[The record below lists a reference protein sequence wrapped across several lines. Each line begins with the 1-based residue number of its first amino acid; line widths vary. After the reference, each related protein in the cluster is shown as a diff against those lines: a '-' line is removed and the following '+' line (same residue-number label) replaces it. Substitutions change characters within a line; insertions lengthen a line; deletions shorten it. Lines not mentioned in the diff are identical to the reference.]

1 MSKIAQYLNE
11 HILGEVYTADA
22 IRKKFSRDGSILNII
37 PEMVINPR
45 VTNDIRKIARFTWQ
59 LAEKGH
65 ILPMTVRGSGSDK
78 NGAAIGK
85 GIIINT
91 LAHMNKVI
99 FVNPKNKDQFVHTQ
113 PGVRFEALNEVLQSN
128 GVYIPSCPS
137 SASYGT
143 IGGAIANNYSG
154 QYSGIYGPVG
164 TFVTRMEVVLANGD
178 VIESSRIS
186 KKDLEKKKGLQTFEG
201 EIYRKIDGILE
212 DNKQLIFDKI
222 KREKRDNSGYPGIT
236 KVKRRDG
243 SFDLSP
249 LFIGSQGTLGVISE
263 IVLRGEYYNDAESI
277 VVAAFDS
284 AEIARDTA
292 DIMMTMQPSSL
303 ELFDGDL
310 FRMAAEHGKTYPFL
324 NSNTGKDIAS
334 VLFMSF
340 NDFNERSQHHKEK
353 QALKKLSKI
362 NTSVF
367 STGSKYPNEELNAI
381 REVYSMAMQPKSK
394 DESTPPLIDGASIP
408 NNRREEFIDALEEL
422 AKKHHITLPLHI
434 RWLDGVINARPTLN
448 LHNVSDKQKTF
459 KLISDYVE
467 LVAKFE
473 GNISAD
479 SSEGRLKATAIRLC
493 TDKEL
498 LDIYDQIRSVF
509 DPFSTLNPGVKQDS
523 DLKTLISQL
532 NPDYGMADFSMYS
545 PTD

>member
-22 IRKKFSRDGSILNII
+22 IRKKFARDGSILNIT

-45 VTNDIRKIARFTWQ
+45 TTNDIRKVARFTWQ

-65 ILPMTVRGSGSDK
+65 VLPMTVRGSGSDK

-91 LAHMNKVI
+91 LAHMNKII

-128 GVYIPSCPS
+128 GVFIPSYPS
-137 SASYGT
+137 SADYST

-154 QYSGIYGPVG
+154 QYSGVYGPVG
-164 TFVTRMEVVLANGD
+164 AFVTRMEVVLANGD
-178 VIESSRIS
+178 IIESSRIS
-186 KKDLEKKKGLQTFEG
+186 KRDLDKKKGLQTFEG

-212 DNKQLIFDKI
+212 DNRQLIFEKI
-222 KREKRDNSGYPGIT
+222 KREKRDNTGYPGIT

-249 LFIGSQGTLGVISE
+249 LFIGSQGTLGVITE
-263 IVLRGEYYNDAESI
+263 IVLRAEYYSDAESI
-277 VVAAFDS
+277 IVAAFDS

-292 DIMMTMQPSSL
+292 DIMTSLQPASL
-303 ELFDGDL
+303 ELFDGEL
-310 FRMAAEHGKTYPFL
+310 FKMAAEHGKSYPFL
-324 NSNTGKDIAS
+324 NSHTGKNIES

-340 NDFNERSQHHKEK
+340 NDFNERSQRHKEK
-353 QALKKLSKI
+353 QAFKKLSKI
-362 NTSVF
+362 NASVF

-381 REVYSMAMQPKSK
+381 RDVFSMAMQPKSK
-394 DESTPPLIDGASIP
+394 EESMPPLIDGASVA
-408 NNRREEFIDALEEL
+408 NNRREEFIDALCEL
-422 AKKHHITLPLHI
+422 AKKHRVTLPMHV

-448 LHNVSDKQKTF
+448 LHNVSDKQKTL
-459 KLISDYVE
+459 KLVSDYIE
-467 LVAKFE
+467 LIAKFD
-473 GNISAD
+473 GNMSAN
-479 SSEGRLKATAIRLC
+479 SSEGRLKSTAARSQ
-493 TDKEL
+493 TDKQL
-498 LDIYDQIRSVF
+498 LDVYDQVRAVF
-509 DPFSTLNPGVKQDS
+509 DPFGTLNPGVKQDS

-532 NPDYGMADFSMYS
+532 NPDYGMADLSMYS

>member
-22 IRKKFSRDGSILNII
+22 IRKKFSRDGSILNIT

-45 VTNDIRKIARFTWQ
+45 TTNDIRKVARFTWQ

-65 ILPMTVRGSGSDK
+65 VLPMTVRGSGSDK

-91 LAHMNKVI
+91 LAHMNKII

-128 GVYIPSCPS
+128 GVFIPSYPS
-137 SASYGT
+137 SADYST

-154 QYSGIYGPVG
+154 QYSGVYGPVG
-164 TFVTRMEVVLANGD
+164 AFVTRMEVVLANGD
-178 VIESSRIS
+178 IIESSRIS
-186 KKDLEKKKGLQTFEG
+186 KRDLDKKKGLQTFEG

-212 DNKQLIFDKI
+212 DNRQLIFEKI
-222 KREKRDNSGYPGIT
+222 KREKRDNTGYPGIA

-249 LFIGSQGTLGVISE
+249 LFIGSQGTLGVITE
-263 IVLRGEYYNDAESI
+263 IVLRAEYYSDAESI
-277 VVAAFDS
+277 IVAAFDS

-292 DIMMTMQPSSL
+292 DIMTSLQPASL
-303 ELFDGDL
+303 ELFDGEL
-310 FRMAAEHGKTYPFL
+310 FKMAAEHGKSYPFL
-324 NSNTGKDIAS
+324 NSHTGKNIES

-340 NDFNERSQHHKEK
+340 NDFNERSQRHKEK
-353 QALKKLSKI
+353 QAFKKLSKI
-362 NTSVF
+362 NASVF

-381 REVYSMAMQPKSK
+381 RDVFSMAMQPKSK
-394 DESTPPLIDGASIP
+394 EESMPPLIDGASVA
-408 NNRREEFIDALEEL
+408 NNRREEFIDALCEL
-422 AKKHHITLPLHI
+422 AKKHHVTLPMHV

-448 LHNVSDKQKTF
+448 LHNVSDKQKTL
-459 KLISDYVE
+459 KLVSDYIE
-467 LVAKFE
+467 LIAKFD
-473 GNISAD
+473 GNMSAN
-479 SSEGRLKATAIRLC
+479 SSEGRLKSTAARSQ
-493 TDKEL
+493 TDKQL
-498 LDIYDQIRSVF
+498 LDVYDQVRAVF
-509 DPFSTLNPGVKQDS
+509 DPFGTLNPGVKQDS

-532 NPDYGMADFSMYS
+532 NPDYGMADLSMYS

>member
-22 IRKKFSRDGSILNII
+22 IRKKFSRDGSILNIT

-65 ILPMTVRGSGSDK
+65 VLPMTMRGSGSDK

-91 LAHMNKVI
+91 LAHMNKII
-99 FVNPKNKDQFVHTQ
+99 FVNPKNKDQFIHTQ
-113 PGVRFEALNEVLQSN
+113 PGVRFGALNEVLQSN
-128 GVYIPSCPS
+128 GVYIPVYPS
-137 SASYGT
+137 SAEYGT
-143 IGGAIANNYSG
+143 IGGAIANNYAG
-154 QYSGIYGPVG
+154 QYSGVHGPVG
-164 TFVTRMEVVLANGD
+164 AFVSRMEVVLANGD

-186 KKDLEKKKGLQTFEG
+186 KRDLEKKKGLQTFEG

-212 DNKQLIFDKI
+212 DNKQIIFDSI
-222 KREKRDNSGYPGIT
+222 KREKRDNVGYPGIA

-249 LFIGSQGTLGVISE
+249 LFIGNQGTLGIITE
-263 IVLRGEYYNDAESI
+263 IVLRAEYYSEAESI
-277 VVAAFDS
+277 IVAAFDS

-292 DIMMTMQPSSL
+292 DIMMTLQPASL
-303 ELFDGDL
+303 ELFDGEL
-310 FRMAAEHGKTYPFL
+310 FKIAAAHGKSYPFL
-324 NSNTGKDIAS
+324 NSNTGKDIQS

-340 NDFNERSQHHKEK
+340 NDFNERAQRHKEK

-362 NTSVF
+362 NASVF

-381 REVYSMAMQPKSK
+381 REVYSMAMQPRSK
-394 DESTPPLIDGASIP
+394 EDSMPPLIDGASIP
-408 NNRREEFIDALEEL
+408 HNRREEFIDALTEL
-422 AKKHHITLPLHI
+422 AKKHHITLPTHI

-459 KLISDYVE
+459 KLVADYIE
-467 LVAKFE
+467 MVAKFD

-479 SSEGRLKATAIRLC
+479 SSEGRLKSTAARSQI
-493 TDKEL
+493 DKQL
-498 LDIYDQIRSVF
+498 LDVYDQVRAVF
-509 DPFSTLNPGVKQDS
+509 DPFGTLNPGVKQDS

-545 PTD
+545 ASD

>member
-22 IRKKFSRDGSILNII
+22 IRKKFSRDGSILNIT

-45 VTNDIRKIARFTWQ
+45 TTNDIRKVARFTWQ

-65 ILPMTVRGSGSDK
+65 VLPMTVRGSGSDK

-91 LAHMNKVI
+91 LAHMNKII

-128 GVYIPSCPS
+128 GVFIPSYPS
-137 SASYGT
+137 SADYST

-154 QYSGIYGPVG
+154 QYSGVYGPVG
-164 TFVTRMEVVLANGD
+164 AFVTRMEVVLANGD
-178 VIESSRIS
+178 IIESSRIS
-186 KKDLEKKKGLQTFEG
+186 KRDLDKKKGLQTFEG

-212 DNKQLIFDKI
+212 DNRQLIFEKI
-222 KREKRDNSGYPGIT
+222 KREKRDNTGYPGIA

-249 LFIGSQGTLGVISE
+249 LFIGSQGTLGVITE
-263 IVLRGEYYNDAESI
+263 IVLRAEYYSDAESI
-277 VVAAFDS
+277 IVAAFDS

-292 DIMMTMQPSSL
+292 DIMTSLQPASL
-303 ELFDGDL
+303 ELFDGEL
-310 FRMAAEHGKTYPFL
+310 FKMAAEHGKSYPFL
-324 NSNTGKDIAS
+324 NSHTGKNIES

-340 NDFNERSQHHKEK
+340 NDFNERSQRHKEK
-353 QALKKLSKI
+353 QAFKKLSKI
-362 NTSVF
+362 NASVF

-381 REVYSMAMQPKSK
+381 RDVFSMAMQPKSK
-394 DESTPPLIDGASIP
+394 EESMPSLIDGASVA
-408 NNRREEFIDALEEL
+408 NNRREEFIDALCEL
-422 AKKHHITLPLHI
+422 AKKHHVTLPMHV

-448 LHNVSDKQKTF
+448 LHNVSDKQKTL
-459 KLISDYVE
+459 KLVSDYIE
-467 LVAKFE
+467 LIAKFD
-473 GNISAD
+473 GNMSAN
-479 SSEGRLKATAIRLC
+479 SSEGRLKSTAARSQ
-493 TDKEL
+493 TDKQL
-498 LDIYDQIRSVF
+498 LDVYDQVRAVF
-509 DPFSTLNPGVKQDS
+509 DPFGTLNPGVKQDS

-532 NPDYGMADFSMYS
+532 NPDYGMADLSMYS